1 MDFSRQEY
9 WSARV
14 QLKNS
19 YKSPLV
25 HCRVSNLSKSR
36 YFLQMWFLF
45 HLLILLRCFIK
56 YLIRL
61 VIFAIWHFT
70 ESENSSLTIIFPG
83 GTVVKNLPASSGD
96 IRDTGSIPE
105 SGRAPGGGHGN
116 PLQHSCLENP
126 MDRGDWQAMVQGVA
140 KSRT

>member
-1 MDFSRQEY
+1 MAAHQAPSSLGFSRQEY

-19 YKSPLV
+19 YKYPLV
-25 HCRVSNLSKSR
+25 HCKVSNLSKSR

-105 SGRAPGGGHGN
+105 LGGYPGVENGT
-116 PLQHSCLENP
+116 PLQYSCLEKS
-126 MDRGDWQAMVQGVA
+126 MDREA
-140 KSRT
+140 